1 MADLYEVT
9 EGIESTWH
17 YHLSI
22 RGRHTFALC
31 GRKTM
36 KTSLPLSQ
44 FGKGKA
50 APDGAGINGR
60 WCQEC
65 QRSRADEHYGDK
77 SE

>member
-36 KTSLPLSQ
+36 KTSIPLAH

-50 APDGAGINGR
+50 APDGSEISGR
-60 WCQEC
+60 WCKDC
-65 QRSRADEHYGDK
+65 QIVRADQPPGDGG
-77 SE
+77 

>member
-22 RGRHTFALC
+22 KGRHTFALC

-36 KTSLPLSQ
+36 KTSLPLAKFGVGKPAPEGSQ
-44 FGKGKA
+44 LF
-50 APDGAGINGR
+50 GR
-60 WCQEC
+60 WCAEC
-65 QRSRADEHYGDK
+65 QRSRADIPSGDDH
-77 SE
+77 